1 MRPVDVRPET
11 RAWWL
16 ATMAVVVAFCAL
28 FARDATVLGLY
39 MDAINPEYLAVRVL
53 EPGAIGRTPAW
64 VLPGVL
70 LADRFPVLAGSY
82 YHGPLQYYFALP
94 FYAVLGT
101 SIEAARAVQ
110 AVYGVVLLLGLVCV
124 ARSWRLRAL
133 PAGIAFALLAIDPA
147 FNIAFKTQAYNVTW
161 PLSLM
166 LAAVALVGCWRGP
179 GAPPRWQALV
189 AGLLAGLAFYAYF
202 VYLFFVPALAGI
214 ALWMLRSGGLP
225 WRQAW
230 GTVGLCAVGFCIG
243 AAPYLLGYALVAS
256 ASGGTEGMVAQHAA
270 RVARIAGS
278 GNAFSLGL
286 VEHAGRQTR
295 MLFNV
300 IGDDWVT
307 RMVLRRDGYSPL
319 GTVRVALLLCTPL
332 ALHAVLRATHRNA
345 PVLAIALVL
354 MASFLLGTLPFGS
367 RIGGQHYAVL
377 LPLLYLGAAG
387 GFSALATDAAA
398 RVRRAGLVV
407 GLACAAVLAGDA
419 LATHVRFGQEV
430 RATGGALRFTDAINR
445 FSADALRGPAT
456 ESYFF
461 PEWGL
466 MMPFVFLTGGE
477 RHVQSGEATP
487 ARVAARACEGATV
500 AYWEARDAKLA
511 ARGML
516 QARPA
521 LRADLRTYLR
531 RDGEPALHLVRY
543 TLTGGEGCAGQ
554 AVPHRRQTQGIQP
567 WK

>member
-1 MRPVDVRPET
+1 MRPGDGSATV
-11 RAWWL
+11 RAWWM
-16 ATMAVVVAFCAL
+16 ATAAVVVAFCAV
-28 FARDATVLGLY
+28 FARDATLLGLY

-53 EPGAIGRTPAW
+53 NPAAIERTPAW

-70 LADRFPVLAGSY
+70 LAERFPVLAGSY

-94 FYAVLGT
+94 FYALLGT
-101 SIEAARAVQ
+101 GIEAARVVQ
-110 AVYGVVLLLGLVCV
+110 AAYGLLLLLGLLAV
-124 ARSWRLRAL
+124 ARSWQLRAL
-133 PAGIAFALLAIDPA
+133 PVAVALVLLAIDPA

-161 PLSLM
+161 PLALL
-166 LAAVALVGCWRGP
+166 LAAVALVGRWRGP
-179 GAPPRWQALV
+179 DAPPRWQALV

-202 VYLFFVPALAGI
+202 VYLFFVPALVAI
-214 ALWMLRSGGLP
+214 ALWMLRTGGLP
-225 WRQAW
+225 WRRAW
-230 GTVGLCAVGFCIG
+230 GTIGLCAVGFCIG

-256 ASGGTEGMVAQHAA
+256 ASGGAEGMVAQHAA

-278 GNAFSLGL
+278 GNAFSLGP
-286 VEHAGRQTR
+286 VEHAGRQAR

-300 IGDDWVT
+300 VGDDWVT
-307 RMVLRRDGYSPL
+307 RMVLRRDGYSLL
-319 GTVRVALLLCTPL
+319 GTLRVALLLCIPL
-332 ALHAVLRATHRNA
+332 ALHAVLRATHRSA
-345 PVLAIALVL
+345 PVLAVALVL
-354 MASFLLGTLPFGS
+354 AASFLLGTLPFGS

-387 GFSALATDAAA
+387 GFSALAADAAIGL
-398 RVRRAGLVV
+398 RRTGLAV
-407 GLACAAVLAGDA
+407 GLACATLLAADA
-419 LATHVRFGQEV
+419 LATHARFGQEL

-445 FSADALRGPAT
+445 FSADALRGPDT

-477 RHVQSGEATP
+477 RSVHAGEATP
-487 ARVAARACEGATV
+487 ARVAARACQGATV

-511 ARGML
+511 ARAML

-531 RDGEPALHLVRY
+531 RDGEPALYLVRY
-543 TLTGGEGCAGQ
+543 TSPGGEGCSGSSAPP
-554 AVPHRRQTQGIQP
+554 APR
-567 WK
+567 